1 MSDSQQEDY
10 PRIERQELGDIRINF
25 EKDRI
30 PETMKDFEKMDE
42 EASSEFEKFFNRVSL
57 AAIFGIC
64 VFGLLG
70 LGALAVVTFFVYSL
84 L

>member
-1 MSDSQQEDY
+1 
-10 PRIERQELGDIRINF
+10 
-25 EKDRI
+25 
-30 PETMKDFEKMDE
+30 MKDFEKMDE